1 MAKGKK
7 LPPACRNRLLF
18 QNGQHVYNK
27 DVSATKHK
35 GGMKLKQ
42 LMRILLPAMAM
53 ILIISGCST
62 KGSNTNTQGK
72 PSKEPEKEVKK
83 EVTITVA
90 GFDDFWKGD
99 DSPGMIIT
107 KEFNEKH
114 KGEIKVEVRYMPTSE
129 YNTAIQASIAGNDLP
144 DIFLSPQ
151 GMDARQIVENGWAA
165 PLDEYVSDE
174 WKKQFMEGS
183 FEEGINMIDGK
194 VYTWPLR
201 GLNHRSML
209 YYNKKVMRD
218 AGLDPEKPP
227 TTWAELQEMSKI
239 ITEKGNG
246 KTFGMVFAGGEPVA
260 LDQMIMGLTAS
271 SIPSHGDVPGFNLK
285 TGRYAFDSPEWIG
298 AIELLQNMKK
308 DGSIL
313 PASYSMKPAEVNVF
327 FGENLA
333 AFLIDPRHRMWQI
346 KRDAPDAEFGIASV
360 PQQDGS
366 TPYYGYTVANT
377 SGYMLS
383 AQSEHKREAGIYIEE
398 AFGSKEFFKSTI
410 QSGASLSPIDELNAD
425 ESLYPFPEYKV
436 FYDLHQSTMRVG
448 PNYAIRNP
456 DTAVVLSELGHIRQ
470 PKIKPTFGELLLKM
484 LVDEKTDA
492 AAEMKDYAAKLNK
505 GLQDAIDKVSSSGTK
520 VSLDDFIFPNWDPAK
535 DYTQSDYDALK

>member
-1 MAKGKK
+1 MA
-7 LPPACRNRLLF
+7 
-18 QNGQHVYNK
+18 
-27 DVSATKHK
+27 
-35 GGMKLKQ
+35 
-42 LMRILLPAMAM
+42 I
-53 ILIISGCST
+53 ILIVTGCGSKGNGTNEGTEPTQAPTST
-62 KGSNTNTQGK
+62 A
-72 PSKEPEKEVKK
+72 EVKK
-83 EVTITVA
+83 EVKITVA

-99 DSPGMIIT
+99 DSPGMLIT

-129 YNTAIQASIAGNDLP
+129 YNTAIQASIASNDLP

-165 PLDEYVSDE
+165 PLDEFVSDD
-174 WKKQFMEGS
+174 WKKQFTNGS
-183 FEEGINMIDGK
+183 FQEGINMIDGK

-227 TTWAELQEMSKI
+227 TTWAELREMSKVI
-239 ITEKGNG
+239 SEKGNG
-246 KTFGMVFAGGEPVA
+246 KTYGLVFAGGEPVA

-271 SIPSHGDVPGFNLK
+271 KIPTHGDVPGFNLK
-285 TGRYAFDSPEWIG
+285 TGEYAFDSPEWIG

-308 DGSIL
+308 DDSIL
-313 PASYSMKPAEVNVF
+313 PSSYSMKPAETNVF

-360 PQQDGS
+360 PQEDGS

-377 SGYMLS
+377 AGYMLS
-383 AQSEHKREAGIYIEE
+383 ANSEHKREAGIYIEE
-398 AFGSKEFFKSTI
+398 AFASKEFFASTI
-410 QSGASLSPIDELNAD
+410 QSGASLSPIDELNSN

-436 FYDLHQSTMRVG
+436 FFDLHQSTMRVG

-456 DTAVVLSELGHIRQ
+456 ETALVIGELGHMRQ
-470 PKIKPTFGELLLKM
+470 TKIKPTFGELLLKM

-492 AAEMKDYAAKLNK
+492 GTTMKEYAEKMNK
-505 GLQDAIDKVSSSGTK
+505 GLRAAVDKVSGTGVK
-520 VSLDDFIFPNWDPAK
+520 VSIDDFIFPNWDPTK